1 MQPNSEFSIGQRNAR
16 LKAVQQR
23 NVRIRQMQESGASM
37 ADIASNFDM
46 SVEAVRSVCHKLD
59 ANAAARQRCWDLLQ
73 EFRRADDLDKN
84 WTVAEVLNALRL
96 MTTTRTGLSWTFAWS
111 KTEQISLRGFME
123 LVISERTHAQAG
135 YLITP
140 LLDIRNIG
148 VKGFWTAVG
157 RLTEADLGEKC
168 NREWRRR
175 LARLRQ
181 ASRIVGL
188 RRTWSK
194 PCELPAWLS
203 KYEPAD
209 AVPQTA
215 APPLK
220 TGRAFPAE
228 IDDHD

>member
-1 MQPNSEFSIGQRNAR
+1 
-16 LKAVQQR
+16 
-23 NVRIRQMQESGASM
+23 MQESGASL

-46 SVEAVRSVCHKLD
+46 SVEAVRSVFHKLD
-59 ANAAARQRCWDLLQ
+59 ANAAARQRSWDLLQ
-73 EFRRADDLDKN
+73 EFRQADDLDKN
-84 WTVAEVLNALRL
+84 WTVAEVLDALRL

-111 KTEQISLRGFME
+111 KTEQISLRGFMD

-168 NREWRRR
+168 NREWRRK

-203 KYEPAD
+203 RLEPAE
-209 AVPQTA
+209 AGAKTA
-215 APPLK
+215 APQLT
-220 TGRAFPAE
+220 TGPVFLTG
-228 IDDHD
+228 IDHHD